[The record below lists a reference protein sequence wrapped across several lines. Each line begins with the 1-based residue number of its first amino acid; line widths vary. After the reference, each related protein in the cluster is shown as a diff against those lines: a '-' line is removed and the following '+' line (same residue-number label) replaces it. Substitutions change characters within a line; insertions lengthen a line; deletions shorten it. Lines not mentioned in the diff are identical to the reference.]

1 MIEDNGKKDPI
12 AIIGAGL
19 AGLTAA
25 NFLYRENIFISLWPR
40 HDPADVDERFEEP
53 IF

>member
-1 MIEDNGKKDPI
+1 MSRI

-25 NFLYRENIFISLWPR
+25 TTLHRAGHSITVYEARDRVAGASGQRKSTRTTVRE
-40 HDPADVDERFEEP
+40 
-53 IF
+53 